1 MTTLHANEYHITK
14 ELVISLLESQCSQW
28 AELPLE
34 PIKSAGTDNA
44 LLRLGQNLV
53 VRLPKIDWATNSI
66 HKECVWIP
74 QFAKHL
80 NMPLSEPV
88 FEGKADANYPWPW
101 MIVKWNEGENPG
113 FEKENEYETL
123 AVDLAQFINQLHDIP
138 LSDGPPS
145 RRGTP
150 LSSVDVE
157 TRVAIA
163 ALKDEI
169 DVDVMTELWDSLS
182 QLPEWTQKPVWVH
195 GDLLPGNILVKNNRL
210 SAVIDFSDVGVGD
223 PATDLIIAWS
233 LLNKNSRKLFRK
245 NLKKIDDITWERGKG
260 RALSIALI
268 ILPYYKNTNPILTT
282 IARNII
288 RQILSD

>member
-1 MTTLHANEYHITK
+1 MTILHENEFQITK
-14 ELVISLLESQCSQW
+14 ELVTTLLQIQCPQW

-44 LLRLGQNLV
+44 LFRLGKNLV

-66 HKECVWIP
+66 HKECVWVP
-74 QFAKHL
+74 RLAKHL
-80 NMPLSEPV
+80 NTPLSEPV

-123 AVDLAQFINQLHDIP
+123 AVDLAHFVSQLHDIT
-138 LSDGPPS
+138 LSDGPSS

-150 LSSVDVE
+150 LSSVDEE
-157 TRVAIA
+157 TRTAIA
-163 ALKDEI
+163 SLKNEI
-169 DVDVMTELWDSLS
+169 DVECITKLWDSLS
-182 QLPEWTQKPVWVH
+182 QLPRWDKKPVWVH
-195 GDLLPGNILVKNNRL
+195 GDLLPGNILIKNNRL
-210 SAVIDFSDVGVGD
+210 SAVIDCSDVGMGD

-233 LLNKNSRKLFRK
+233 LLNQNSRKLFQE
-245 NLKKIDDITWERGKG
+245 NLKNIDEITWGRGKG

-268 ILPYYKNTNPILTT
+268 ILPYYKNTNSTLTAV
-282 IARNII
+282 ARNMI